1 MADIQILGVIEGI
14 RYTDTCV
21 IVTASERK
29 SGYKKQDGTIVK
41 EELLSFRVIFKPYFK
56 KYIAE
61 HFSANML
68 VKIKGTMLP
77 YAKDHEGNTIDGFT
91 LLGQTIDIAAYQTAN
106 LRRERRM
113 IKESQE
119 HMEGMPD
126 LDNYNQPDF

>member
-1 MADIQILGVIEGI
+1 MDFNFLGVIEGI
-14 RYTDTCV
+14 RYSDTCV

-41 EELLSFRVIFKPYFK
+41 EELLSFRFIFKPYFK